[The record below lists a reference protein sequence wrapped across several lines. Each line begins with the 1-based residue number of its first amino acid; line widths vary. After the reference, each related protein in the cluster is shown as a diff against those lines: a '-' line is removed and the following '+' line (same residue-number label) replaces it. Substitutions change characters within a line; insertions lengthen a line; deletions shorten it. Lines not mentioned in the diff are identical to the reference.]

1 MLVKAPR
8 TLHISRQLESTELR
22 HTLTPQETEA
32 GMAQLVFVDLET
44 TGLDVERHG
53 IIEIA
58 CIFEMDGKR
67 AVEGL
72 HSLVNP
78 GHVEHTEA
86 AAAVHKIP
94 REAIDTAP
102 PLLDVLRQFDSR
114 CADGAIVS
122 GWNTKFDEAF
132 LYRAYRQ
139 CGLPWRFDYHIF
151 DVWSLYKRLQLI
163 GTFPADLHL
172 GLGTIAR
179 HFNIV
184 RDGEDAHRA
193 ATDIE
198 WTWRLYRLTVEPCPS
213 TPTPVSL

>member
-1 MLVKAPR
+1 
-8 TLHISRQLESTELR
+8 
-22 HTLTPQETEA
+22 
-32 GMAQLVFVDLET
+32 MAQLVFVDLET

-58 CIFEMDGKR
+58 CIFETDGKR
-67 AVEGL
+67 EAAGL

-78 GHVEHTEA
+78 GEVEHTES
-86 AAAVHKIP
+86 AAAVHNIP
-94 REAIDTAP
+94 REAIDAAP

-163 GTFPADLHL
+163 GTLPADLHL

-184 RDGEDAHRA
+184 RDGEDAHQA

-198 WTWRLYRLTVEPCPS
+198 WTWRLYRLTIAPCPS
-213 TPTPVSL
+213 TPSDLPS

>member
-1 MLVKAPR
+1 
-8 TLHISRQLESTELR
+8 
-22 HTLTPQETEA
+22 
-32 GMAQLVFVDLET
+32 MAQLVFVDLET

-58 CIFEMDGKR
+58 CIFETDGTR
-67 AVEGL
+67 AAEGL

-78 GHVEHTEA
+78 GDVEHTEG

-94 REAIDTAP
+94 REAIDAAP

-163 GTFPADLHL
+163 GALPADVHL
-172 GLGTIAR
+172 GLETIAR
-179 HFNIV
+179 RFNIV
-184 RDGEDAHRA
+184 HAGEDAHRA
-193 ATDIE
+193 TTDIE
-198 WTWRLYRLTVEPCPS
+198 WTWRLYRLAIEQYPS
-213 TPTPVSL
+213 TPSQLQS

>member
-1 MLVKAPR
+1 M
-8 TLHISRQLESTELR
+8 T
-22 HTLTPQETEA
+22 
-32 GMAQLVFVDLET
+32 QLVFVDLET
-44 TGLDVERHG
+44 TGLDLERHG

-58 CIFEMDGKR
+58 CIFETDGKR
-67 AVEGL
+67 AAAGL
-72 HSLVNP
+72 QSLVNP
-78 GHVEHTEA
+78 GDVEHTEG

-102 PLLDVLRQFDSR
+102 LLLDVLRQFDSR
-114 CADGAIVS
+114 CADGAIMS
-122 GWNTKFDEAF
+122 GWNTKFDEAV

-163 GTFPADLHL
+163 SKLPADLRL

-193 ATDIE
+193 STDVE
-198 WTWRLYRLTVEPCPS
+198 WTWRLYRLAIEQCPS
-213 TPTPVSL
+213 KPSNLTS